1 MSSVFEVSNSDITT
15 WKQCRRRWW
24 LTYFLRLRS
33 KQRDVTGALALG
45 SRVHKALERH
55 YRDGADLL
63 VVHQELLETD
73 RASLIM
79 EGLDTAKLDQEAELG
94 RLMLEGYLDWVAE
107 EGIDSDLEVLS
118 VEEILKFDF
127 PLTRGQITLIGKIDQ
142 RVLKKFSGTRAVLD
156 FKTAANFDSFNKTG
170 HMSPQLKT
178 YMLLDRLTA
187 QRDGDERRID
197 GGIFRLLRK
206 VKRGP
211 RATPPFYQ
219 DMFISH
225 NDFTLRSFW
234 AQLAG
239 VLQEVYDAKSALE
252 AGADPM
258 TIAHPNPTRDCT
270 WICPF
275 FTICPMFDDG
285 SNVEGAI
292 ADNFEE
298 VDPYDYYADRDVSE
312 S

>member
-1 MSSVFEVSNSDITT
+1 M
-15 WKQCRRRWW
+15 
-24 LTYFLRLRS
+24 RLRP
-33 KQRDVTGALALG
+33 KKRELVGALPLG

-55 YRDGADLL
+55 YREGEDLL
-63 VVHQELLETD
+63 VVHQELLEAD
-73 RASLIM
+73 RAEMIM
-79 EGLDTAKLDQEAELG
+79 EGSDTSKLDSEAELG

-107 EGIDSDLEVLS
+107 EGIDSDLEVIGI
-118 VEEILKFDF
+118 EEVLKYDF
-127 PLTRGQITLIGKIDQ
+127 PLSRGAITLIGKIDQ
-142 RVLKKFSGTRAVLD
+142 RVVRKFSGTRAVLD

-178 YMLLDRLTA
+178 YMLLDKLTA
-187 QRDGDERRID
+187 QEAGDERRID

-211 RATPPFYQ
+211 RANPPFYQ

-252 AGADPM
+252 SGADPM

-285 SNVEGAI
+285 SNVASAI
-292 ADNFEE
+292 DDNFEE
-298 VDPYDYYADRDVSE
+298 VDPYDYYADKDVSE